1 MENIL
6 PQAWIILLQDENED
20 LNQKEEKKDTLVQW
34 SRKGRI
40 TETRA
45 FFFLMEDCSPLIDTV
60 VGGIHLRI
68 ID

>member
-45 FFFLMEDCSPLIDTV
+45 FFFSN
-60 VGGIHLRI
+60 GGL
-68 ID
+68 